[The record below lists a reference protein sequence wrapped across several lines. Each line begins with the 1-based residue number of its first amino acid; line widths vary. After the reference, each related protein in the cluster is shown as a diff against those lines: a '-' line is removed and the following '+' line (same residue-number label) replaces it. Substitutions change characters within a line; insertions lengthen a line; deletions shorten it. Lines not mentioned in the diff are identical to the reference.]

1 MLTRCILETSVR
13 AVGGG
18 IWSRPARLFDR
29 RGGSGRSAADP
40 APEGELRGYV
50 RSLRRDRLHDR
61 ADRLLGVAASR
72 RHRTYDPRGDLS
84 PLGLKWSPHPALRA
98 TFPGERGSDLSI

>member
-29 RGGSGRSAADP
+29 RGGSRRSAADP
-40 APEGELRGYV
+40 APEGELREYV
-50 RSLRRDRLHDR
+50 RSFRRNRLHDR

-98 TFPGERGSDLSI
+98 TLRASGDEDGTH